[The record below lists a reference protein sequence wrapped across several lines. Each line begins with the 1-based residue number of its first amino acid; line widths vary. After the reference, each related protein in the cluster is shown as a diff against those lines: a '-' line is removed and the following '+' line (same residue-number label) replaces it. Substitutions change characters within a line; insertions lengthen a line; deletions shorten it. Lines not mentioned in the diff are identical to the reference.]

1 MASGEIFTF
10 LNLGCVNLAQAQ
22 EEFVQDRNTSS
33 MTGILN
39 EKGTWH
45 ARNTMVE
52 SLSVLTSASWHLWG
66 LMRSP
71 SLLL

>member
-33 MTGILN
+33 ILN
-39 EKGTWH
+39 EKGTRH
-45 ARNTMVE
+45 ARNMMVE

-66 LMRSP
+66 LMSLAP